1 MVTACLLLLALGALH
16 LNSGGFN
23 QRDTFSSLF
32 EHYSFT
38 SQSQPVTHRKVCAQ
52 LFLTFNINQLSIWG
66 WTCAVN
72 HWGKLWILTKRITLS
87 FKQMSYP
94 DLILT
99 KMFGGCV
106 SSLCICGC
114 FCVVYVCA
122 PWCVR
127 THSNLIALANTER
140 IIVIHTT
147 EIYIS
152 SPQLL
157 SHVRLFTTPWTIAHQ
172 ASLLLAHR
180 NSLLEFKVHIWESPT
195 CDCGVPHSAFKSREE
210 TVSPKLGFPYVCYF
224 AEPVL
229 TRWDPQVID
238 FF

>member
-152 SPQLL
+152 SLQLL
-157 SHVRLFTTPWTIAHQ
+157 SYVRLFATPWTIAHQ
-172 ASLLLAHR
+172 ASLSIA
-180 NSLLEFKVHIWESPT
+180 NSWSYSNLHI
-195 CDCGVPHSAFKSREE
+195 
-210 TVSPKLGFPYVCYF
+210 L
-224 AEPVL
+224 
-229 TRWDPQVID
+229 
-238 FF
+238 